1 MLRLF
6 YLVPK
11 IKDKKMIS
19 KVLAR
24 FAYILAL
31 MSSALYAVDFPYSEW
46 SLATYE
52 GAFATFSDGTVSVAN
67 GGSDF
72 WHVQLTRRNIE
83 LQSGKTYE
91 LKFFLQGVGNR
102 KVTEIRIGRDG
113 APYDAFAEFGE
124 VAATVNGRVVTKKFK
139 MGSGSVDNARLEF
152 NLGKNAGT
160 VYFSDVS
167 LNCIDCGAGTQMV
180 PENDAVVGA
189 DDILDYVV
197 VADEVDF
204 RPYSM
209 ALGNVYG
216 TKLELGADSKIYGN
230 VDASYECTLNERA
243 YMAGDL
249 QYGNPCDEQNNVVAT
264 SKKKVSLVK
273 PVVVLPEISA
283 GIENLQVEID
293 ESKMVSPGSYGA
305 LYVNTRAKVTFTS
318 GSYVF
323 QSLFTEP
330 DVEFKFDMTS
340 GPITISVAGD
350 VRLGD
355 RSTFAIE
362 GGSPSEILWN
372 VGGESIDMGTDGRY
386 FGNIIAPNA
395 SVRVASRSHLVGSV
409 YANKFMLKPQSTISQ
424 QPRVDEI
431 SHSEEHFGPF
441 FKSGILRYRSV
452 LPPSMESIEM
462 YVYASNV
469 KVKINGEESTIVGL
483 PSSTTN
489 VNITVSRDIISGFPV
504 EAFSNN
510 YKFEFVKSDHY
521 RVFWNPQTSCRE
533 GCDGSTKAT
542 AIGDFAKALEIAKT
556 TGREINMA
564 GGTWNAANDFSDGIV
579 PWKVGFELKGN
590 NADIWDL
597 KSENDLPLINLGEK
611 LHIEV
616 EGRSPRSFTGLR
628 IANGANVRNGGAVNA
643 ENQKIDFKNVIIADS
658 KANGNGG
665 ALFAAGTLNLENV
678 RFSGN
683 AAMEDGGAVVANSDL
698 HMLNVIFTGNLS
710 AKNGGAVELVAGNTY
725 IGNAIF
731 YNNSAAGVGGA
742 INNDAAKMDLW
753 NSTFF
758 ANGAVVSNA
767 AIGGKANGTI
777 GNSIFWKN
785 GTSSC
790 NPGEC
795 VDEVVKGYHAM
806 NSSFSK
812 GYSNWG
818 EFIYSGDPKFANE
831 KDPEG
836 KHVYMDYDAG
846 INLSRGSALLDKG
859 KRSEFMP
866 ENDLLGQSRENE
878 VALGAYAFAMPEEKA
893 SFGILNED
901 GNVVAK
907 KPAIPLISAVMG
919 SYHRTYL
926 IHSPYARVWKAT
938 VRKRKETNKSSAHVK
953 LWVKDK
959 NGNKLTKNPVVEFD
973 VFRNGEE
980 DGQYVFQTMTKKNGV
995 TQGKPILFSQRL
1007 QDAGDY
1013 DEAIVIYMNS
1023 VTDYF
1028 YYEAK

>member
-1 MLRLF
+1 MIL
-6 YLVPK
+6 K
-11 IKDKKMIS
+11 I
-19 KVLAR
+19 LTR
-24 FAYILAL
+24 FAFALML

-209 ALGNVYG
+209 ALGNVFG

-249 QYGNPCDEQNNVVAT
+249 QYGNPCDEQNNVVAA
-264 SKKKVSLVK
+264 SKKKASLVK
-273 PVVVLPEISA
+273 PEVVLPEIST

-293 ESKMVSPGSYGA
+293 ESKMLSPGSYGA

-579 PWKVGFELKGN
+579 PWKVGFELVGYKG
-590 NADIWDL
+590 DIWDL
-597 KSENDLPLINLGEK
+597 NSENDLPLINLGEK

-616 EGRSPRSFTGLR
+616 EGHSPRSFVGMRLK
-628 IANGANVRNGGAVNA
+628 NGFNVGNGGTIYSENEKLFLKNIVVSKSKSEKDGGALAVNGSLNLETVHFTQNSSKGNGGAVFAQGKISMLDVIYLSNVASLNGGAVNLL
-643 ENQKIDFKNVIIADS
+643 
-658 KANGNGG
+658 G
-665 ALFAAGTLNLENV
+665 
-678 RFSGN
+678 
-683 AAMEDGGAVVANSDL
+683 
-698 HMLNVIFTGNLS
+698 
-710 AKNGGAVELVAGNTY
+710 GNTY

-731 YNNSAAGVGGA
+731 YDNHAADNGGA
-742 INNDAAKMDLW
+742 INNEGATLNLW
-753 NSTFF
+753 NATFF
-758 ANGAVVSNA
+758 ANKATEKNGAISGSA
-767 AIGGKANGTI
+767 KGSI

-785 GTSSC
+785 TTATCTGVC
-790 NPGEC
+790 AE
-795 VDEVVKGYHAM
+795 EVVAGYSAT

-812 GYSNWG
+812 SYAGVN
-818 EFIYSGDPKFANE
+818 IYTGDPKLADESNPAGENE
-831 KDPEG
+831 
-836 KHVYMDYDAG
+836 YMNYDAG
-846 INLSRGSALLDKG
+846 INLDQKSSLLKAGVKNAFSPQYDILNME
-859 KRSEFMP
+859 RP
-866 ENDLLGQSRENE
+866 DDAI
-878 VALGAYAFAMPEEKA
+878 ALGAYAMAMPSKNA
-893 SFGILNED
+893 TFGVLDDD

-907 KPAIPLISAVMG
+907 KPAVPLINAILG
-919 SYHRTYL
+919 KHHREYL
-926 IHSPYARVWKAT
+926 IHSPYTRVWKAT
-938 VRKRKETNKSSAHVK
+938 IDRNKKTKNLKKAHVK

-959 NGNKLTKNPVVEFD
+959 DGNKRTKDPIVEFD
-973 VFRNGEE
+973 VFRNGDENS
-980 DGQYVFQTMTKKNGV
+980 QCVFQTMTKND
-995 TQGKPILFSQRL
+995 GKPILFSKRL
-1007 QDAGDY
+1007 KDAGNYED
-1013 DEAIVIYMNS
+1013 AIVIYMGA
-1023 VTDYF
+1023 VTDIF
-1028 YYEAK
+1028 YYEAKEK

>member
-1 MLRLF
+1 MLRLI

-124 VAATVNGRVVTKKFK
+124 VAATVNGRVVTKTFK

-167 LNCIDCGAGTQMV
+167 LNCLDCSAGAQTSSG
-180 PENDAVVGA
+180 NDAVVGI

-209 ALGNVYG
+209 ALGNVFG

-243 YMAGDL
+243 YMKGNL
-249 QYGNPCDEQNNVVAT
+249 QYGNPCKEQNSVIAA
-264 SKKKVSLVK
+264 SKKQVSLVK
-273 PVVVLPEISA
+273 PVMAFPEISA
-283 GIENLQVEID
+283 GIENLRVEID
-293 ESKMVSPGSYGA
+293 ESKKLSSGVYGA
-305 LYVNTRAKVTFTS
+305 LYVNTRAKVTLAS

-340 GPITISVAGD
+340 GPITIAVVGD
-350 VRLGD
+350 VRFGD
-355 RSTFAIE
+355 RNTFIID
-362 GGSPSEILWN
+362 GGSPSEIFWN
-372 VGGESIDMGTDGRY
+372 VGGESVDLGTDGRY
-386 FGNIIAPNA
+386 FGNIVAPNA
-395 SVRVASRSHLVGSV
+395 SVRIASRSDLVGSV

-441 FKSGILRYRSV
+441 FKPGILRYRSV
-452 LPPSMESIEM
+452 LPLSTESIEM
-462 YVYASNV
+462 YVYAPNV
-469 KVKINGEESTIVGL
+469 KVKINGKESTIVGL
-483 PSSTTN
+483 LSSTTN

-510 YKFEFVKSDHY
+510 YNFEFVKSDNY

-533 GCDGSTKAT
+533 GCDGTTKAT
-542 AIGDFAKALEIAKT
+542 AIGDFAKALEFAKT

-564 GGTWNAANDFSDGIV
+564 GGTWNVASDFSDGIV

-597 KSENDLPLINLGEK
+597 KSENDLPLINLGGTS
-611 LHIEV
+611 HIEI

-628 IANGANVRNGGAVNA
+628 IANGANMLNGGAVIA
-643 ENQKIDFKNVIIADS
+643 ENLKVDFKNVIISDS

-665 ALFAAGTLNLENV
+665 ALFAAGALNLENV

-683 AAMEDGGAVVANSDL
+683 AAMGDGGAVVANGETK
-698 HMLNVIFTGNLS
+698 MLNVIFIGNLS
-710 AKNGGAVELVAGNTY
+710 AKNGGAVELARGNTY

-758 ANGAVVSNA
+758 ANSAVVSNA

-818 EFIYSGDPKFANE
+818 EFIYSGNPKFANE

-866 ENDLLGQSRENE
+866 EYDLLGQSRENA

-893 SFGILNED
+893 SFGVLNED

-907 KPAIPLISAVMG
+907 KPAIPLISAVSG
-919 SYHRTYL
+919 TYYRDFL
-926 IHSPYARVWKAT
+926 ATSSYARVWKAT
-938 VRKRKETNKSSAHVK
+938 VRKRKETNKSSAHVR

-959 NGNKLTKNPVVEFD
+959 GGNKLTKDPVVEFD
-973 VFRNGEE
+973 VYRNGEE
-980 DGQYVFQTMTKKNGV
+980 DGQYVFQTMTRKNGV
-995 TQGKPILFSQRL
+995 TQGKPILFSKRL
-1007 QDAGDY
+1007 QDAGNY

>member
-11 IKDKKMIS
+11 IKDKKMIL
-19 KVLAR
+19 KILTR
-24 FAYILAL
+24 FAFVLIL
-31 MSSALYAVDFPYSEW
+31 MSSALYAVDFPYTEW

-52 GAFATFSDGTVSVAN
+52 GASASFNDGTVSVVN

-124 VAATVNGRVVTKKFK
+124 VAATINGRVVTKKFK

-167 LNCIDCGAGTQMV
+167 LNCVDCGAGTQMIS
-180 PENDAVVGA
+180 EIDAAVGM

-197 VADEVDF
+197 IADEVNF

-243 YMAGDL
+243 YMKGNL
-249 QYGNPCDEQNNVVAT
+249 QYGNPCDEQNNVVAAT
-264 SKKKVSLVK
+264 KKKVSLVK

-293 ESKMVSPGSYGA
+293 ESRMLSPGSYGA
-305 LYVNTRAKVTFTS
+305 LYVNTRAKVTLSS

-340 GPITISVAGD
+340 GPITVAVAGN
-350 VRLGD
+350 VRFGD
-355 RSTFAIE
+355 RSTFAVE

-372 VGGESIDMGTDGRY
+372 VGGESIDLGTDGRY
-386 FGNIIAPNA
+386 FGNIIAPKA

-409 YANKFMLKPQSTISQ
+409 YANEFILKPQSTISQ

-441 FKSGILRYRSV
+441 FKPGVLRYRSV
-452 LPPSMESIEM
+452 LPLSMESIEM
-462 YVYASNV
+462 YVYAQNV
-469 KVKINGEESTIVGL
+469 KVKINDKESTVVGL
-483 PSSTTN
+483 PSSTTK
-489 VNITVSRDIISGFPV
+489 VNISVSRDMISGFPA

-510 YKFEFVKSDHY
+510 YSFEFVKSNHY

-542 AIGDFAKALEIAKT
+542 ALGDLAKALEIAKT

-564 GGTWNAANDFSDGIV
+564 GGTWNVANDFSDGVV

-590 NADIWDL
+590 NADVWEL
-597 KSENDLPLINLGEK
+597 KSENDLPLINLGGTS
-611 LHIEV
+611 HIKI

-628 IANGANVRNGGAVNA
+628 IANGANVQNGGAVNA
-643 ENQKIDFKNVIIADS
+643 ENQKVEFKNVIITDS
-658 KANGNGG
+658 KANENGG
-665 ALFAAGTLNLENV
+665 ALFAAGSLNLENV
-678 RFSGN
+678 RFSSN
-683 AAMEDGGAVVANSDL
+683 AAMGDGGAVAANSET

-710 AKNGGAVELVAGNTY
+710 AKNGGAVELFAGEAY

-731 YNNSAAGVGGA
+731 YNNSAARVGGA

-758 ANGAVVSNA
+758 ANGAVVTNA
-767 AIGGKANGTI
+767 AIGGNANGTI

-790 NPGEC
+790 APGEC
-795 VDEVVKGYHAM
+795 ADEVVKGYHAM

-812 GYSNWG
+812 GYSGTNIYVGNPMFIDESRPAG
-818 EFIYSGDPKFANE
+818 ENMFMNYG
-831 KDPEG
+831 
-836 KHVYMDYDAG
+836 AG
-846 INLSRGSALLDKG
+846 INLSAGSPILDFGINDVDVPTMDILGVSRNLKSIPLGPYAFTVLTGEVVYGRLQRDGSVANVMPAIPIFKEIPDAWFRKYIAQSKLGRVMKVKVPKHSETKVSSAIVEITLLDK
-859 KRSEFMP
+859 
-866 ENDLLGQSRENE
+866 
-878 VALGAYAFAMPEEKA
+878 
-893 SFGILNED
+893 D
-901 GNVVAK
+901 GNRYGNV
-907 KPAIPLISAVMG
+907 PS
-919 SYHRTYL
+919 
-926 IHSPYARVWKAT
+926 
-938 VRKRKETNKSSAHVK
+938 VK
-953 LWVKDK
+953 
-959 NGNKLTKNPVVEFD
+959 VEF
-973 VFRNGEE
+973 FRNGEE
-980 DGQYVFQTMTKKNGV
+980 NGNYVFQTQTL
-995 TQGKPILFSQRL
+995 TRGKPVIFSFRESDVKENAYDDATVLCIKDATDKFRL
-1007 QDAGDY
+1007 KIIKY
-1013 DEAIVIYMNS
+1013 
-1023 VTDYF
+1023 
-1028 YYEAK
+1028 